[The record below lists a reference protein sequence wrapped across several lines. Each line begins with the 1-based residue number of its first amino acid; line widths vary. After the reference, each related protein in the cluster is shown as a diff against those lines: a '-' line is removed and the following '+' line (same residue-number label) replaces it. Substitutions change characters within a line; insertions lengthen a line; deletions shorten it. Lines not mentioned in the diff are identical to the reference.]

1 MVEIQRF
8 IRLKDSKLF
17 CVSESQIIFKD
28 NVPTLGCFVLV
39 SKDEFVEVSN
49 RTKRYKEDITFEEFN
64 NNFKRVI

>member
-1 MVEIQRF
+1 MVEIQKF

-17 CVSESQIIFKD
+17 CISESKIIFKD